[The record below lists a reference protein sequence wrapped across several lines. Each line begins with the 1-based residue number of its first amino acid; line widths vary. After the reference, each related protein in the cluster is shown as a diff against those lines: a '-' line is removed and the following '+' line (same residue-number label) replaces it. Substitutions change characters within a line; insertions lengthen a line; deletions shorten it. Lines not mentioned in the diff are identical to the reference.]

1 MGGGFERAFAKAGQK
16 LCETGGRKVGKLTS
30 YQAARL
36 RGDRRVEQHTGYAQ
50 EIYVGY
56 RVVRSSIDSLG

>member
-1 MGGGFERAFAKAGQK
+1 MGGEVERAFAKAGQK

-36 RGDRRVEQHTGYAQ
+36 RAD
-50 EIYVGY
+50 
-56 RVVRSSIDSLG
+56 